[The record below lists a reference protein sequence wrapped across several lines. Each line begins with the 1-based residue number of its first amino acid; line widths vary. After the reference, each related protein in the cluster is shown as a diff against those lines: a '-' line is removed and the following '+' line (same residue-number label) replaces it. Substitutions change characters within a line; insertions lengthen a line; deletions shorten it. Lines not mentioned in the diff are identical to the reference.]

1 MEALC
6 SQVLDFDLVVTHIS
20 VISKDNERFEMI
32 VLVRTFGG
40 AGGQL
45 LYV

>member
-1 MEALC
+1 MEALR